1 MLRTIE
7 KITYRNGFL
16 LNGKPADREKVEDVF
31 EGRRAAALSVWEQY
45 EQQKKKLLSKKL
57 LSKKLT
63 PEQYQNACRD
73 IARALGV

>member
-16 LNGKPADREKVEDVF
+16 LNGEPADREKIEDVF

-45 EQQKKKLLSKKL
+45 EQQKQKLLSN
-57 LSKKLT
+57 KLT

-73 IARALGV
+73 IAKALGV

>member
-16 LNGKPADREKVEDVF
+16 LNGQRAEKEKIEEIY
-31 EGRRAAALSVWEQY
+31 EGRRVAALSVWEQY
-45 EQQKKKLLSKKL
+45 EQQKQKLMLV
-57 LSKKLT
+57 KLT

>member
-1 MLRTIE
+1 MLRTTE
-7 KITYRNGFL
+7 MITYCNGFL
-16 LNGKPADREKVEDVF
+16 LNGKPADRKQIEDIF

-45 EQQKKKLLSKKL
+45 EQQKQKL

-73 IARALGV
+73 IAKALGVWSE

>member
-45 EQQKKKLLSKKL
+45 EQQKKKLLSKN
-57 LSKKLT
+57 LT

>member
-45 EQQKKKLLSKKL
+45 KRQKQKLLS
-57 LSKKLT
+57 SKLT
-63 PEQYQNACRD
+63 PEQYRNACRE
-73 IARALGV
+73 IAHALGV

>member
-16 LNGKPADREKVEDVF
+16 LNGKPADRERIEDVF

-57 LSKKLT
+57 T
-63 PEQYQNACRD
+63 PKQYQNACRD